1 VSLSPCLHSSALT
14 QSSDIFDKVFE
25 LLAQE
30 SSSSSLLSKLVLAV
44 APHRADDINTLFK
57 DPYLN
62 ETQKCKAAYANQ
74 KPFEILIIK
83 AQGWK
88 IQEPIANTIWRL
100 VILNKYVDFEK
111 LYVTLDLSYNT

>member
-1 VSLSPCLHSSALT
+1 MSPNV
-14 QSSDIFDKVFE
+14 FDKVFE

-44 APHRADDINTLFK
+44 APHLANNIDTLFE

-74 KPFEILIIK
+74 KPFENLII
-83 AQGWK
+83 
-88 IQEPIANTIWRL
+88 QESGPRTEGTGAHCQHHL
-100 VILNKYVDFEK
+100 EAGH
-111 LYVTLDLSYNT
+111 S